1 MDCRLILTPTS
12 TPKRS
17 LTSQLRAL
25 PSYIIPPPL
34 LIPTI
39 LHSLITPTI
48 SHSTPLLLR
57 SHLAIDP
64 ILTPNTY
71 QLARF
76 VSRTIELFLKLPLE
90 TVLRRGQMAVLES
103 PPYKL
108 EGGKEL
114 ESTAKLG
121 EYRGVV
127 GTMWLIAREEGVRE
141 NPLSKGKKGKGKVE
155 KELKG
160 QGIQG
165 LWRGW
170 RVGMWGLVGMWTS
183 RALSGGS
190 GGNGGEF

>member
-1 MDCRLILTPTS
+1 MDYRLILTPTS

-76 VSRTIELFLKLPLE
+76 VSRTLELFLKLPLE

-103 PPYKL
+103 PTYKL

-114 ESTAKLG
+114 ESTVKLG

-127 GTMWLIAREEGVRE
+127 GTIWLIAREEGVRE

-155 KELKG
+155 KG
-160 QGIQG
+160 
-165 LWRGW
+165 R
-170 RVGMWGLVGMWTS
+170 TS
-183 RALSGGS
+183 PSRRHPWMRSNLTICASGVCAEGEKCGS
-190 GGNGGEF
+190 PRSLRCG

>member
-1 MDCRLILTPTS
+1 
-12 TPKRS
+12 
-17 LTSQLRAL
+17 
-25 PSYIIPPPL
+25 
-34 LIPTI
+34 
-39 LHSLITPTI
+39 
-48 SHSTPLLLR
+48 
-57 SHLAIDP
+57 
-64 ILTPNTY
+64 
-71 QLARF
+71 
-76 VSRTIELFLKLPLE
+76 
-90 TVLRRGQMAVLES
+90 MAVLES

-114 ESTAKLG
+114 ESTVKLG

-127 GTMWLIAREEGVRE
+127 GTIWLIAREEGVRE

-160 QGIQG
+160 QGIHG

-170 RVGMWGLVGMWTS
+170 RVGMWGLVGTS